1 MTPSPFIGFTEEA
14 LTFLAALAEN
24 NSRDWFEANRATYE
38 QYIKQPLAAF
48 VSALSF
54 ACETHGIPLTGDPKR
69 SVFRINRDVRFSR
82 DKSPYKTNASCVLSR
97 DGGKQGTGILYVQIG
112 GQDGAF
118 MALGFYAPEPDDLAA
133 LRHAVVARAQEWVDT
148 VAALRSGKLELSQ
161 DARLARLPRGFEA
174 HKESP
179 LADTLRLKN
188 FVVSR
193 PIPPKHLYS
202 TALIDDAVAFAQAG
216 LPLLTFGRNAIDTG
230 RAARGR

>member
-1 MTPSPFIGFTEEA
+1 MTPAPFRGFTKEG
-14 LTFLAALAEN
+14 LSFLAALADN

-38 QYIKQPLAAF
+38 QHIKQPLAAF
-48 VSALSF
+48 VLALSF
-54 ACETHGIPLTGDPKR
+54 ACEAHGLPLTGDPKR

-133 LRHAVVARAQEWVDT
+133 LRHAVVAREKEWVKT
-148 VAALRSGKLELSQ
+148 VAALKAEKLELSQ
-161 DARLARLPRGFEA
+161 DAKLARLPRGFEA
-174 HKESP
+174 YKDSP

-193 PIPPKHLYS
+193 KIPPKHVHG

-216 LPLLTFGRNAIDTG
+216 LALLIFGRNAIDTG
-230 RAARGR
+230 RGARS

>member
-1 MTPSPFIGFTEEA
+1 MTPAAFTGFAREGLA
-14 LTFLAALAEN
+14 FLAALAEN
-24 NSRDWFEANRATYE
+24 NNREWFETNRATYE
-38 QYIKQPLAAF
+38 QHIRQPMAAF

-54 ACETHGIPLTGDPKR
+54 ACEAHGIPLTGDPKR

-112 GQDGAF
+112 GAQGAF

-133 LRHAVVARAQEWVDT
+133 LRQAVVAREKEWLRT
-148 VAALRSGKLELSQ
+148 VAALKAGKLELSQ
-161 DARLARLPRGFEA
+161 DDKLARLPRGFEA
-174 HKESP
+174 HKDSP

-193 PIPPKHLYS
+193 PVAPKHVHS
-202 TALIDDAVAFAQAG
+202 AALIDDAVSFAEAG
-216 LPLLTFGRNAIDTG
+216 LPLLQFG
-230 RAARGR
+230 RAAIDAARAHR